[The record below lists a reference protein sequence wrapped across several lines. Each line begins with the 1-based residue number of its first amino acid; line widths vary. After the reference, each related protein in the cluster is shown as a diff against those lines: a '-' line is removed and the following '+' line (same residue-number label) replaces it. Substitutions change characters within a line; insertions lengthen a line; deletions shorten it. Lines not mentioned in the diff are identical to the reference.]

1 VFFALTDDQQAFA
14 ATVREFLADR
24 FDLDAVRGVVEDP
37 DGDGHPLT
45 LWKGLADQ
53 GALAVLVP
61 EEHDGLG
68 LGLLDAQVVARE
80 LGAAV
85 APGPWTPTVL
95 AAEAV
100 RLAGSPEQQA
110 RWLPSL
116 AAGETVGTVALRG
129 EAGSWDG
136 RGITVDAAGE
146 RLSGTASPVDYPN
159 VAGLLV
165 VAATDPS
172 GTPGLY
178 LLEAG
183 DGAERSST
191 IGGSAQGLAVRDQR
205 TYDGTARVGAVE
217 LTDTPAEALAG
228 GTLTGAEAVSA
239 VLARGAVLTAAD
251 LVGTARE
258 ALTRTVDYDRDR
270 KQFGVPV
277 GSFQAIKHTMA
288 DLHVGVTMAEH
299 AVLFAAH
306 AVDGNDAG
314 DPATDIAVSVAKAKA
329 ADAAWAATGAM
340 IQFFGGIGFTWEHEA
355 HFFYKRARRRAPLFG
370 TADEHRER
378 LAALTMDTV

>member
-1 VFFALTDDQQAFA
+1 MFFALTEEQQAFA
-14 ATVREFLADR
+14 ETVRDFVADR
-24 FDLDAVRGVVEDP
+24 FDLDAVRAVVEDP

-68 LGLLDAQVVARE
+68 LGLLDAQVIARE
-80 LGAAV
+80 LGRAV
-85 APGPWTPTVL
+85 APGPWTTSVL
-95 AAEAV
+95 AAEAL
-100 RLAGSPEQQA
+100 RLAGSPAQQA
-110 RWLPSL
+110 ARLPGL

-136 RGITVDAAGE
+136 RGITVDASGE
-146 RLSGTASPVDYPN
+146 RLSGTASPVDYPQ
-159 VAGLLV
+159 VADLFV
-165 VAATDPS
+165 VAATDAQ
-172 GTPGLY
+172 GAPGLY
-178 LLEAG
+178 LVDA
-183 DGAERSST
+183 GAE
-191 IGGSAQGLAVRDQR
+191 GLAVRDQR

-217 LTDTPAEALAG
+217 LTDTPGELLTGGTLAG
-228 GTLTGAEAVSA
+228 GRAVDA
-239 VLARGAVLTAAD
+239 LMARGAVLTAAD
-251 LVGTARE
+251 LVGGARE
-258 ALTRTVDYDRDR
+258 ALTRTIDYDRDR

-306 AVDGNDAG
+306 AVDSRDRGATD
-314 DPATDIAVSVAKAKA
+314 DPGADIAVAVAKAKA

-370 TADEHRER
+370 SADEHRER
-378 LAALTMDTV
+378 LAALTID

>member
-1 VFFALTDDQQAFA
+1 VFFALTDEQQAFA
-14 ATVREFLADR
+14 ATVREFVADR
-24 FDLDAVRGVVEDP
+24 FDLDAVRAVVEDP

-68 LGLLDAQVVARE
+68 LGLLDAQVIARE

-85 APGPWTPTVL
+85 APGPWTTSVL
-95 AAEAV
+95 AAEAL

-110 RWLPSL
+110 AWLPAL

-136 RGITVDAAGE
+136 RGITVDASGE
-146 RLSGTASPVDYPN
+146 RLSGTASPVDYPA
-159 VAGLLV
+159 VADVVV
-165 VAATDPS
+165 VAATDPA
-172 GTPGLY
+172 GTPRLFLVESGASGL
-178 LLEAG
+178 
-183 DGAERSST
+183 S
-191 IGGSAQGLAVRDQR
+191 VRDQH

-217 LTDTPAEALAG
+217 LADTPAEPLTG
-228 GTLTGAEAVSA
+228 GTLAGAEAVA
-239 VLARGAVLTAAD
+239 ALMARGAVLTAAD
-251 LVGTARE
+251 LVGLARE
-258 ALTRTVDYDRDR
+258 AFTRTVDYDRDR

-277 GSFQAIKHTMA
+277 GSFQAIKHAMA

-306 AVDGNDAG
+306 ALDTD
-314 DPATDIAVSVAKAKA
+314 DPGKDVAVAVAKAKA

-370 TADEHRER
+370 SSDEHRAR
-378 LAALTMDTV
+378 LAALTMD

>member
-1 VFFALTDDQQAFA
+1 MFFALTDEQQAFA
-14 ATVREFLADR
+14 ETVRDFVADR
-24 FDLDAVRGVVEDP
+24 FDLDAVRAVVEDP

-68 LGLLDAQVVARE
+68 LGLLDAQVIARE
-80 LGAAV
+80 LGRAV
-85 APGPWTPTVL
+85 APGPWTTSVL
-95 AAEAV
+95 AAEAL
-100 RLAGSPEQQA
+100 RLAGSPAQQA
-110 RWLPSL
+110 AWLPGL

-136 RGITVDAAGE
+136 RGITVDASGE
-146 RLSGTASPVDYPN
+146 RLSGTASPVDYPA
-159 VAGLLV
+159 VAGLVV
-165 VAATDPS
+165 VAATDAE
-172 GTPGLY
+172 GAPGLY
-178 LLEAG
+178 LVEAG
-183 DGAERSST
+183 DAAQRSST
-191 IGGSAQGLAVRDQR
+191 TGEGAQGLAVRDQR

-217 LTDTPAEALAG
+217 LADTPAELLAG
-228 GTLTGAEAVSA
+228 GSREGGDAVA
-239 VLARGAVLTAAD
+239 ALMARGAVLTAAD
-251 LVGTARE
+251 LVGGARE
-258 ALTRTVDYDRDR
+258 ALTRTIDYDRDR

-306 AVDGNDAG
+306 ALDTG
-314 DPATDIAVSVAKAKA
+314 DPGADIAVAVAKAKA

-355 HFFYKRARRRAPLFG
+355 HLFYKRARRRAPLFG
-370 TADEHRER
+370 SADEHRER
-378 LAALTMDTV
+378 LAALTMD

>member
-1 VFFALTDDQQAFA
+1 VFFALTDEQQAFA
-14 ATVREFLADR
+14 ATVREFVADR
-24 FDLDAVRGVVEDP
+24 FDLDAVRAVVEDP

-68 LGLLDAQVVARE
+68 LGLLDAQVIARE

-85 APGPWTPTVL
+85 APGPWTTSVL
-95 AAEAV
+95 AAEAQ

-110 RWLPSL
+110 AWLPAL

-136 RGITVDAAGE
+136 RGITVDASGE
-146 RLSGTASPVDYPN
+146 RLSGTASPVDYPA
-159 VAGLLV
+159 VADVVV
-165 VAATDPS
+165 VAATDPA
-172 GTPGLY
+172 GTPRLFLVESGASGL
-178 LLEAG
+178 
-183 DGAERSST
+183 S
-191 IGGSAQGLAVRDQR
+191 VRDQH

-217 LTDTPAEALAG
+217 LADTPAEPLTG
-228 GTLTGAEAVSA
+228 GTLAGAEAVA
-239 VLARGAVLTAAD
+239 ALMARGAVLTAAD
-251 LVGTARE
+251 LVGLARE
-258 ALTRTVDYDRDR
+258 AFTRTVDYDRDR

-277 GSFQAIKHTMA
+277 GSFQAIKHAMA

-306 AVDGNDAG
+306 ALDTH
-314 DPATDIAVSVAKAKA
+314 DPGKDVAVAVAKAKA

-370 TADEHRER
+370 SSDEHRAR
-378 LAALTMDTV
+378 LAALTMD

>member
-1 VFFALTDDQQAFA
+1 VFFALTDEQQAFA
-14 ATVREFLADR
+14 STVREFLADR

-37 DGDGHPLT
+37 DGDGHPVS

-68 LGLLDAQVVARE
+68 LGLLDAQVIARE
-80 LGAAV
+80 LGSGV
-85 APGPWTPTVL
+85 APGPWTATVL

-116 AAGETVGTVALRG
+116 AAGDTVGTVALRG

-136 RGITVDAAGE
+136 RGITVDASGE
-146 RLSGTASPVDYPN
+146 RLSGTASPVDYPA
-159 VAGLLV
+159 VAGLVV

-172 GTPGLY
+172 GNPGLY
-178 LLEAG
+178 LVEAG
-183 DGAERSST
+183 ASGMT
-191 IGGSAQGLAVRDQR
+191 TRDQQ

-217 LTDTPAEALAG
+217 LADTPAEALTG
-228 GTLTGAEAVSA
+228 GALSGADAVAA

-251 LVGTARE
+251 LVGIARE

-288 DLHVGVTMAEH
+288 DLHVAVTMAEH

-306 AVDGNDAG
+306 AVDTD
-314 DPATDIAVSVAKAKA
+314 DPGVALAVSVAKAKA

-370 TADEHRER
+370 SADEHRER
-378 LAALTMDTV
+378 IAALTIG

>member
-1 VFFALTDDQQAFA
+1 VFFALTEDQQAFA
-14 ATVREFLADR
+14 ATVRAFLADR

-45 LWKGLADQ
+45 LWKGLAEQ

-80 LGAAV
+80 LGAGV
-85 APGPWTPTVL
+85 APGPWTTTVL

-110 RWLPSL
+110 RWLPAL

-136 RGITVDAAGE
+136 RGITVDASGE
-146 RLSGTASPVDYPN
+146 RLSGTASPVDYPG
-159 VAGLLV
+159 VAGLVV
-165 VAATDPS
+165 VAATDHA
-172 GTPGLY
+172 GAPGLY
-178 LLEAG
+178 LVEPG
-183 DGAERSST
+183 
-191 IGGSAQGLAVRDQR
+191 AQGLAVRDQH

-217 LTDTPAEALAG
+217 LADTPAEALSACSSDPG
-228 GTLTGAEAVSA
+228 GTLSGSDAVSA

-251 LVGTARE
+251 LVGVARE

-306 AVDGNDAG
+306 ALDTGDAG
-314 DPATDIAVSVAKAKA
+314 DPATDIAVAVAKAKA

-370 TADEHRER
+370 SADEHRER
-378 LAALTMDTV
+378 IAALIIG

>member
-1 VFFALTDDQQAFA
+1 MFFALTDEQQAFA
-14 ATVREFLADR
+14 ETVRDFVADR
-24 FDLDAVRGVVEDP
+24 FDLDAVRAVVEAAP
-37 DGDGHPLT
+37 GTRRSGPGPSELADGHPLT

-68 LGLLDAQVVARE
+68 LGLLDAQVIARE
-80 LGAAV
+80 LGRAV
-85 APGPWTPTVL
+85 APGPWTTSVL
-95 AAEAV
+95 AAEAL

-110 RWLPSL
+110 AWLPGL

-136 RGITVDAAGE
+136 RGITVDASGE
-146 RLSGTASPVDYPN
+146 RLSGTASPVDYPA
-159 VAGLLV
+159 VAGLFV

-172 GTPGLY
+172 GTPGLF
-178 LLEAG
+178 LVES
-183 DGAERSST
+183 GAS
-191 IGGSAQGLAVRDQR
+191 GLSIRDQH

-217 LTDTPAEALAG
+217 LADTPAEPLTG
-228 GTLTGAEAVSA
+228 GTLSGAAAVGA
-239 VLARGAVLTAAD
+239 LMARGAVLTAAD
-251 LVGTARE
+251 LVGVARE
-258 ALTRTVDYDRDR
+258 ALTRTIDYDRDR

-277 GSFQAIKHTMA
+277 GSFQAIKHAMA

-306 AVDGNDAG
+306 ALDTQ
-314 DPATDIAVSVAKAKA
+314 DPGADVAVAVAKAKA
-329 ADAAWAATGAM
+329 ADAAWDATGAM

-370 TADEHRER
+370 SAAEHRER
-378 LAALTMDTV
+378 LAVLTMD

>member
-1 VFFALTDDQQAFA
+1 MFFALTEEQQAFA
-14 ATVREFLADR
+14 ETVRDFVADR
-24 FDLDAVRGVVEDP
+24 FDLDAVRAVVEDP

-68 LGLLDAQVVARE
+68 LGLLDAQVIARE
-80 LGAAV
+80 LGRAV
-85 APGPWTPTVL
+85 APGPWTTSVL
-95 AAEAV
+95 AAEAL
-100 RLAGSPEQQA
+100 RLAGSPAQQA
-110 RWLPSL
+110 ARLPGL

-136 RGITVDAAGE
+136 RGITVDASGE
-146 RLSGTASPVDYPN
+146 RLSGTASPVDYPQ
-159 VAGLLV
+159 VADLFV
-165 VAATDPS
+165 VAATDAQ
-172 GTPGLY
+172 GAPGLY
-178 LLEAG
+178 LVEAG
-183 DGAERSST
+183 AE
-191 IGGSAQGLAVRDQR
+191 GLAVRDQR

-217 LTDTPAEALAG
+217 LTDTPGELLTGGTLAG
-228 GTLTGAEAVSA
+228 GRAVDA
-239 VLARGAVLTAAD
+239 LMARGAVLTAAD
-251 LVGTARE
+251 LVGGARE
-258 ALTRTVDYDRDR
+258 ALTRTIDYDRDR

-306 AVDGNDAG
+306 AVDSRDRGTTD
-314 DPATDIAVSVAKAKA
+314 DPGADIAVAVAKAKA

-370 TADEHRER
+370 SADEHRER
-378 LAALTMDTV
+378 LAALTID

>member
-1 VFFALTDDQQAFA
+1 MFFALTDDQQAFA

-45 LWKGLADQ
+45 LWKGLAEQ

-80 LGAAV
+80 LGAGV
-85 APGPWTPTVL
+85 APGPWTTTVL

-110 RWLPSL
+110 RWLPAL

-136 RGITVDAAGE
+136 HSGRGITVDASGSHDAV
-146 RLSGTASPVDYPN
+146 RLSGTASPVDYPG
-159 VAGLLV
+159 VAGLVV
-165 VAATDPS
+165 VAATDHA
-172 GTPGLY
+172 GAPGLF
-178 LLEAG
+178 LVEPG
-183 DGAERSST
+183 
-191 IGGSAQGLAVRDQR
+191 AQGLAVRDQR

-217 LTDTPAEALAG
+217 LADALAEALSG
-228 GTLTGAEAVSA
+228 GTLAGGDAVSA
-239 VLARGAVLTAAD
+239 VLARRAVLTAAD
-251 LVGTARE
+251 LVGIARE

-306 AVDGNDAG
+306 AVDSNEAG
-314 DPATDIAVSVAKAKA
+314 DPATDIAVAVAKAKA
-329 ADAAWAATGAM
+329 ADAAWAVTGAM

-378 LAALTMDTV
+378 LAVLTMDR

>member
-1 VFFALTDDQQAFA
+1 MYFALTDEQQAFA
-14 ATVREFLADR
+14 ETVRDFLAER

-37 DGDGHPLT
+37 AGDGHPLT
-45 LWKGLADQ
+45 LWKGVADQ

-68 LGLLDAQVVARE
+68 LGLLDAQVIARE
-80 LGAAV
+80 MGAGV
-85 APGPWTPTVL
+85 APGPWATTVL
-95 AAEAV
+95 AGEAL
-100 RLAGSPEQQA
+100 RLGGSAEQQA

-116 AAGETVGTVALRG
+116 AAGETVATVALRG
-129 EAGSWDG
+129 EGGTWDA
-136 RGITVDAAGE
+136 RGITVDATGDG
-146 RLSGTASPVDYPN
+146 RLSGTASPVDYPA
-159 VAGLLV
+159 VAGLFV

-178 LLEAG
+178 VVEAG
-183 DGAERSST
+183 AE
-191 IGGSAQGLAVRDQR
+191 GLSVRDQD

-217 LTDTPAEALAG
+217 LRDTPAEALPAG
-228 GTLTGAEAVSA
+228 GPELVTG

-251 LVGTARE
+251 LVGVARA

-277 GSFQAIKHTMA
+277 GSFQAIKHAMA
-288 DLHVGVTMAEH
+288 DLHVAVTMAEH

-306 AVDGNDAG
+306 AVDTD
-314 DPATDIAVSVAKAKA
+314 DPGAALAVSVAKAKA
-329 ADAAWAATGAM
+329 TDAAWAATGSM

-370 TADEHRER
+370 SADEHRER
-378 LAALTMDTV
+378 VAALTMN

>member
-1 VFFALTDDQQAFA
+1 MFFALTDEQQAFA
-14 ATVREFLADR
+14 DTVRDFVADR

-68 LGLLDAQVVARE
+68 LGLLDAQVIARE
-80 LGAAV
+80 LGRAV
-85 APGPWTPTVL
+85 APGPWTTSVL
-95 AAEAV
+95 AAEAI
-100 RLAGSPEQQA
+100 RLAGSSAQQA
-110 RWLPSL
+110 AWLPAL

-136 RGITVDAAGE
+136 RGITVDATGE
-146 RLSGTASPVDYPN
+146 RLSGTASPVDYPQ
-159 VAGLLV
+159 VAGLFV
-165 VAATDPS
+165 VAATDAE
-172 GTPGLY
+172 GAPGLY
-178 LLEAG
+178 LVEA
-183 DGAERSST
+183 DAP
-191 IGGSAQGLAVRDQR
+191 GLSVRDQR

-217 LTDTPAEALAG
+217 LADTPGELLTGGVPAG
-228 GTLTGAEAVSA
+228 GRAVDA
-239 VLARGAVLTAAD
+239 LMARGAVLTAAD
-251 LVGTARE
+251 LVGGARE
-258 ALTRTVDYDRDR
+258 ALTRTIDYDRDR

-306 AVDGNDAG
+306 ALDTD
-314 DPATDIAVSVAKAKA
+314 DPGADIAVAVAKAKA

-370 TADEHRER
+370 SADEHRER
-378 LAALTMDTV
+378 LAALTMD

>member
-1 VFFALTDDQQAFA
+1 MFFALTDDQQAFA
-14 ATVREFLADR
+14 TTVREFLADR

-37 DGDGHPLT
+37 QGDGHPAT

-80 LGAAV
+80 LGAGV
-85 APGPWTPTVL
+85 APGPWTATVL
-95 AAEAV
+95 AAEAL

-110 RWLPSL
+110 AWLPGL

-136 RGITVDAAGE
+136 HSGRGITVDASGE
-146 RLSGTASPVDYPN
+146 RLSGTASPVDYAN
-159 VAGLLV
+159 VAGLIV

-172 GTPGLY
+172 GTPGLF
-178 LLEAG
+178 LVES
-183 DGAERSST
+183 GAS
-191 IGGSAQGLAVRDQR
+191 GLAVRDQE

-217 LTDTPAEALAG
+217 LVDTPAEALSACSSDPGGSLAG
-228 GTLTGAEAVSA
+228 ADAVA
-239 VLARGAVLTAAD
+239 ALMARGAVLTAAD
-251 LVGTARE
+251 LVGVARE
-258 ALTRTVDYDRDR
+258 ALTRTVDYDRER

-277 GSFQAIKHTMA
+277 GSFQAVKHTMA

-306 AVDGNDAG
+306 AVDTD
-314 DPATDIAVSVAKAKA
+314 DPGAAIAVAVAKAKA

-370 TADEHRER
+370 SADEHRER
-378 LAALTMDTV
+378 LAALTMD

>member
-1 VFFALTDDQQAFA
+1 VFFALTDEQQAFA

-68 LGLLDAQVVARE
+68 LGLLDAQVIARE
-80 LGAAV
+80 LGAGV
-85 APGPWTPTVL
+85 APGPWTTSVL
-95 AAEAV
+95 AAEAL

-110 RWLPSL
+110 AWLPGL

-136 RGITVDAAGE
+136 RGITVDASGE
-146 RLSGTASPVDYPN
+146 RLSGTASPVDYPA
-159 VAGLLV
+159 VADVVV

-172 GTPGLY
+172 GAPGLY
-178 LLEAG
+178 LVES
-183 DGAERSST
+183 GAS
-191 IGGSAQGLAVRDQR
+191 GLGLRDQR

-217 LTDTPAEALAG
+217 LADTPAEPLTGGARSGADALA
-228 GTLTGAEAVSA
+228 A

-306 AVDGNDAG
+306 AVDDQDRADTGEPG
-314 DPATDIAVSVAKAKA
+314 DPAADVAVAVAKAKA
-329 ADAAWAATGAM
+329 AEAAWAATGAM

-370 TADEHRER
+370 SADEHRER
-378 LAALTMDTV
+378 LAVLTMDR

>member
-14 ATVREFLADR
+14 TTVREFLADR

-37 DGDGHPLT
+37 HGDGHPVS

-80 LGAAV
+80 LGRGV
-85 APGPWTPTVL
+85 APGPWTATVL
-95 AAEAV
+95 AAEAL

-110 RWLPSL
+110 AWLPGL
-116 AAGETVGTVALRG
+116 AAGETIGTVALRG

-136 RGITVDAAGE
+136 RGITVDASGE
-146 RLSGTASPVDYPN
+146 RLSGTASPVDYPA
-159 VAGLLV
+159 VAGVIV

-172 GTPGLY
+172 GTPGLF
-178 LLEAG
+178 LVES
-183 DGAERSST
+183 GAS
-191 IGGSAQGLAVRDQR
+191 GLAIRDQE

-217 LTDTPAEALAG
+217 LADTPAEPLSG
-228 GTLTGAEAVSA
+228 GTLSGAAAVA
-239 VLARGAVLTAAD
+239 ALMARGAVLTAAD
-251 LVGTARE
+251 LVGVARE
-258 ALTRTVDYDRDR
+258 ALTRTVDYDRER

-288 DLHVGVTMAEH
+288 DLHVAVTMAEH

-306 AVDGNDAG
+306 AVDNQDLGTTE
-314 DPATDIAVSVAKAKA
+314 DPGVDVAVAVAKAKA

-370 TADEHRER
+370 SADEHRAR
-378 LAALTMDTV
+378 LAALTMD

>member
-1 VFFALTDDQQAFA
+1 MFFALTDDQQAFA
-14 ATVREFLADR
+14 TTVREFLADR

-45 LWKGLADQ
+45 LWKGLAEQ

-80 LGAAV
+80 LGAGV
-85 APGPWTPTVL
+85 APGPWTATVL

-100 RLAGSPEQQA
+100 RLAGSDEQQA
-110 RWLPSL
+110 RRLPAL

-136 RGITVDAAGE
+136 RGITVDAAGASDAV
-146 RLSGTASPVDYPN
+146 RLSGTASPVDYAN
-159 VAGLLV
+159 VAGLMV

-172 GTPGLY
+172 GAPGLY
-178 LLEAG
+178 LVEAG
-183 DGAERSST
+183 
-191 IGGSAQGLAVRDQR
+191 AQGLAVRDQR
-205 TYDGTARVGAVE
+205 TYDGTARVAAVE

-228 GTLTGAEAVSA
+228 GGLAGADAVSA

-251 LVGTARE
+251 LVGLARE

-306 AVDGNDAG
+306 AVDSADAG

-378 LAALTMDTV
+378 LAALTIE

>member
-1 VFFALTDDQQAFA
+1 MFFALTDEQQAFA
-14 ATVREFLADR
+14 ETVRDFVADR
-24 FDLDAVRGVVEDP
+24 FDLDAVRAVVEDP
-37 DGDGHPLT
+37 DGDGHPVT

-68 LGLLDAQVVARE
+68 LGLLDAQVIARE
-80 LGAAV
+80 LGRAV
-85 APGPWTPTVL
+85 APGPWTTSVL
-95 AAEAV
+95 AAEAL

-110 RWLPSL
+110 AWLPGL

-136 RGITVDAAGE
+136 RGITVDASGE
-146 RLSGTASPVDYPN
+146 RLSGTASPVDYPA
-159 VAGLLV
+159 VAGLVV
-165 VAATDPS
+165 VAATDAQ
-172 GTPGLY
+172 GVPGLY
-178 LLEAG
+178 LVEAG
-183 DGAERSST
+183 AE
-191 IGGSAQGLAVRDQR
+191 GLAVRDQR

-217 LTDTPAEALAG
+217 LADTPAEALTG
-228 GTLTGAEAVSA
+228 GTLSGAAAVGA
-239 VLARGAVLTAAD
+239 LMARGAVLTAAD
-251 LVGTARE
+251 LVGVARE
-258 ALTRTVDYDRDR
+258 ALTRTIDYDRDR

-306 AVDGNDAG
+306 ALDTSEPG
-314 DPATDIAVSVAKAKA
+314 DPGADVAVAVAKAKA
-329 ADAAWAATGAM
+329 AGAAWDATGAM

-370 TADEHRER
+370 SAAEHRER
-378 LAALTMDTV
+378 LAVLTMDQPLS

>member
-1 VFFALTDDQQAFA
+1 MFFALTDEQQAFA
-14 ATVREFLADR
+14 ETVRDFVADR
-24 FDLDAVRGVVEDP
+24 FDLDAVRAVVEDP

-68 LGLLDAQVVARE
+68 LGLLDAQVIARE
-80 LGAAV
+80 LGRAV
-85 APGPWTPTVL
+85 APGPWTTSVL
-95 AAEAV
+95 AAEAL

-110 RWLPSL
+110 AWLPAL

-136 RGITVDAAGE
+136 RGITVDASGE
-146 RLSGTASPVDYPN
+146 RLSGTASPVDYPA
-159 VAGLLV
+159 VAGLFV
-165 VAATDPS
+165 VAATDAE
-172 GTPGLY
+172 GAPGLY
-178 LLEAG
+178 LVEAG
-183 DGAERSST
+183 DAAERSST
-191 IGGSAQGLAVRDQR
+191 TGEGAQGLAIRDQR

-217 LTDTPAEALAG
+217 LADTPGELLTG
-228 GTLTGAEAVSA
+228 GTLSGGRAVDA
-239 VLARGAVLTAAD
+239 LMARGAVLTAAD
-251 LVGTARE
+251 LVGGARE
-258 ALTRTVDYDRDR
+258 ALTRTIDYDRDR

-306 AVDGNDAG
+306 ALDTD
-314 DPATDIAVSVAKAKA
+314 DPGAAIAVAVAKAKA

-370 TADEHRER
+370 SADEHRER
-378 LAALTMDTV
+378 LAALTMD